1 MPGQPDIS
9 AHNALINWSYRGHGA
24 SRPSEGTEPP
34 AGYVRYRDQPVRNG
48 SGEIQIDIL
57 IRESDGAMVIVPR
70 GTTPDD
76 VRSIAANTMLPDMS
90 QLAPGPLSEVLTII
104 EGFPGNIEF
113 VGHSQGANHSYNIA
127 YAAVSNDPSIAARLQ
142 ITAYNP
148 APMANY
154 STQIEAAIGGLTT
167 NYRSVWLDS
176 GIDPSGWGH
185 GDLVSMLGP
194 VPGRMFEVMIGRTAG
209 EIGWAELHDPRWL
222 TELAGQWRMRDVTSL
237 AHQTDTSLV
246 LLVASL
252 VAIAGSGD
260 PGELTNM
267 ESIGRILKAFGGGA
281 MASSLSNAFGKD
293 GFDDRIAAVL
303 RTLSFEAA
311 ADGEPDISD
320 ALWALQSAHSVISE
334 RNDMV
339 LAARV
344 SAQAWFLG
352 ELLITG
358 ELVAIGAA
366 EAWDRASAFA
376 DSLAAQVATTGRD
389 ARVFL
394 DFTPRGAGLPVN
406 GRVTLDLG
414 DRLVSYDVRDGL
426 VSPATETTLFRGAT
440 FPSFTEA
447 GSYLRQRVDAL
458 FGAVGDLF
466 NIGNKYVTRWPS
478 TLDHR
483 LVIPADFVLRS
494 RQAPGGSDI
503 DREVWLEDTREGG
516 SPTPVIFLIT
526 EADRDSLGPVRPVI
540 IQTLVD
546 QGLVVVTLPSRDVTQ
561 QDGTIAHIGAQ
572 SFALRSTDLGRT
584 QQALIDNLGQNFA
597 SGIVRDP
604 TLMSIDELMQ
614 EFYASDL
621 MLLDQFGEAPP
632 LPEDVLLATDHEERE
647 TAIAASR
654 IQSFAPLVNLDT
666 SNLLGVIG
674 STLGSRL
681 SDDPLLQVI
690 GSNVLN
696 TLFSEIGA
704 RLEQL
709 GAPGDGLSNAALPGI
724 LGDQF
729 SSDLLRSIRAE
740 GVGSI
745 SSWLTGQVIDGLDI
759 EGFAA
764 EGTAS
769 IGSRVVSQILS
780 NLTGSR
786 VYAVGGEVLRF
797 GANGQ
802 VVASGGSVGT
812 AADVGL
818 QVPQNAELIDRPWN
832 LDLTQTA
839 AAAAASFLGGKL
851 ADEIHSFDSAYGEI
865 GSSIGQAYG
874 SLNAAAYLAV
884 AGVNPLS
891 FAAAVIAIATW
902 KLVGGF
908 IGSLFGA
915 SKSYATVSWDEH
927 RGRFRVSDVDAD
939 RGGSRDAAASLAQS
953 VSGVLNSVVQATG
966 ATIGRLTYVEQ
977 EFGMRNKEY
986 VYWSEDYRT
995 DEPGE
1000 VLSRGYYDGLTQ
1012 IVDHLIGGDVFAK
1025 RALAANLELQQRNT
1039 FESEA
1044 VLGDLTVASDFG
1056 LYLANAAMIDRAI
1069 ADDPDSA
1076 FAAGWIITLARAEEL
1091 GLDRRARTDWL
1102 GGWNAFLD
1110 EASDGR
1116 LGGEAWRAT
1125 RLDLLLDEATGER
1138 TFVFETASGEVAGVV
1153 GDTVDSA
1160 RKVHIRGTGADDV
1173 ITITGDLLQTAAG
1186 LIVREGVDEEWGT
1199 LEAPLRIARTAAVD
1213 GGVGDDL
1220 IRGGDLGNDLIGGEG
1235 ADVLV
1240 GGKLDDWIFGG
1251 AGDDRLFA
1259 GSTTG
1264 VTFADGSAAED
1275 TAVAA
1280 DGGNGNL
1287 LDGGAGDDRL
1297 YGGSGSDWLVGGD
1310 GADRLVGGDGGD
1322 ILDGGRGDDRM
1333 AQGGAALLG
1342 GAGSDQ
1348 YLFGFGSGSDV
1359 AFDASDPADTL
1370 GVSDGL
1376 TERMAGIAAGA
1387 VERSW
1392 QGGYY
1397 QENGSVLGGE
1407 DAVVFGKGVSFNNII
1422 LRRSGSETA
1431 PGDDLIIQ
1439 LMTVDEAG
1447 IGHPTGDTLTI
1458 RDWFNASHRV
1468 EWLRFADGE
1477 EIRIGDMM
1485 SFQIGTDGP
1494 DVVLGTY
1501 GADFLFGGAGDDEIR
1516 GLSGDDFGS
1525 GGAGND
1531 FVAGDGDEDWVLG
1544 GSGDDVVFGGGG
1556 HDTVFGDAGEDRIA
1570 GGDGND
1576 IMSGGLGDDRIVGG
1590 AGDDTFLYR
1599 RGDGRDILLDD
1610 LVDNW
1615 DVVYVNGAYIN
1626 GYVLNADGTVTKDGV
1641 VWFDGSAWL
1650 GGQIEWND
1658 ETRTLRRHLG
1668 AVGGAISRDSGEDT
1682 LEFGVGIDLQD
1693 LTFTRTGNDLV
1704 VGVSDDNSTETADS
1718 LGDSIAIADWY
1729 AAGRPVETFV
1739 FASTGA
1745 HDVGSMVLQ
1754 GGTES
1759 ADSLVGNGLQ
1769 DWMTGNGGDD
1779 RLEGRAGADI
1789 LVGGAGRD
1797 HLLGGLDADVL
1808 YGGADDDRLDGGEG
1822 ADRLFGGAG
1831 VDTASY
1837 ASATAGVS
1845 AWLDISA
1852 QSAFGR
1858 GDARGDRFSA
1868 IEGLEGSTSDD
1879 VLGGNAWD
1887 NVLDGGAGADTL
1899 MGGAGDDLYRY
1910 EAGYGHD
1917 VLMDGGF
1924 SLVQVIS
1931 EQGVLDDG
1939 YETSWTY
1946 LGQAGAAEGGWRQYQ
1961 LVVTRVDSGEE
1972 VYRSRPGVDFLYA
1985 SPQAG
1990 APSPMSWPFASGQW
2004 KDGYDRTGNGVQ
2016 VAGRIE
2022 GVGDGG
2028 ADTLALGAGISL
2040 SDLVLTRS
2048 GDDLVIGIGA
2058 GSITLRGQFIAASR
2072 VERLVFDDGLS
2083 VDLTAWLASGSSGAD
2098 LLTGTAGADTLSG
2111 GGATD
2116 VISGGGGDDTLQGGA
2131 GDDVLEGGAG
2141 ADGLDGG
2148 SGVDVVRYVSSGG
2161 AVQIDLAAR
2170 TAQGGSAAGD
2180 IIAADGAYASLEGVT
2195 GSRFGDTLLGDAR
2208 ANRLEGLS
2216 GDDHL
2221 DGRDGDDVLSGGDGA
2236 DTVFGGEGDDAID
2249 GGAGD
2254 DVLVG
2259 GGGGDVIF
2267 GGGGGDRLEGGAG
2280 VDHLSGD
2287 AGDDELLGDA
2297 GDDVLD
2303 GGAGDDLLSGGD
2315 GADLLA
2321 GGDGDDTLS
2330 GGLANDRLAGGAG
2343 ADVLQGGAGSD
2354 DYMFGAEDGDD
2365 TVIDSSGADRLTIAG
2380 VRSAD
2385 LWLVRSGQDLVISV
2399 IGGDTRVTVQGHF
2412 SGAGGSIHAI
2422 RTEDG
2427 WLFPQ
2432 SADALIAMMTAAS
2445 ASTPAKAP
2453 AAVLSAAA
2461 SFWHD
2466 DGRVAPIAANGQ
2478 YVMTEDGALAGAM
2491 DVVDPDGDVTGFVL
2505 VEQATRGVVSLN
2517 AATGQWTYAPGDDVV
2532 GADHFLIGVTDAAG
2546 HTTVRRMDI
2555 EIRPVNDAPVLVDIP
2570 TLAAPELTAAGTVV
2584 GRLQAAD
2591 AEGDEVSWSLID
2603 DAGGRF
2609 SIDAQGRIRVVNGL
2623 ALDFEAAARHDLVV
2637 RMTDADGASS
2647 DAVVSVSV
2655 TNVNERPSTPWL
2667 VQQHRTVAGELGAAG
2682 VFAQIAANDPDGPV
2696 PEYRLSGAGAEF
2708 FRVSQG
2714 LISLREDAAPDFETL
2729 RAAGYGVVDSDGD
2742 GIDEIQFDLTVTATD
2757 GALDSTGGLQLVV
2770 RIEDENEAPASPTF
2784 AAILPVITERD
2795 RPAAGEGLPAILL
2808 GSLSAV
2814 DPDTF
2819 GTDFANLVY
2828 TVDDDRFEIV
2838 NGNQLRLRAGAA
2850 LDFEAGRYVTVS
2862 VHAVDRGGE
2871 GLSSTA
2877 TVTLE
2882 VGDRDDFLYGT
2893 EAGELLV
2900 GQAGRDVVAGYGG
2913 NDVVMGGEGADD
2925 LDGGDGDDEVSGGA
2939 GDDRLWGGLGADLLS
2954 GDDGNDVLAG
2964 GDGDDRLSGGEGD
2977 DAQDGGIGDDRLEGG
2992 NGADVLQGGAGGDV
3006 LLGHA
3011 GADSLLG
3018 GAGDDSLDGGAG
3030 ADSLDGG
3037 NGFDTVTYAGAGA
3050 GVIADLVAG
3059 GTGGE
3064 AAGDTYVSIER
3075 LVGSAFNDRLR
3086 GTGADDILEGGAGA
3100 DILYGGDG
3108 NDHLIGGDGNDQ
3120 LFAEAGGD
3128 ILDGGRGND
3137 LLVGGLG
3144 SDTYLVDIDSGA
3156 DAIREFDPSG
3166 ADIDVVGYRDIDRAR
3181 LWFERSGDDLVVSV
3195 IGSTASTRIEDW
3207 YLATSAT
3214 DRSNYKIDFFLAGQH
3229 FTRTIDAEGLVG
3241 LMAGYARPA
3250 DLTAY
3255 DALHADLAF
3264 QNQWVNFWD
3273 SNGAPV
3279 IAPVA
3284 TQTLQE
3290 DGSLSVR
3297 IVITDDITPVTGMTV
3312 SAQAVKATDF
3322 SIVDNA
3328 LISAPVVGTPDAAG
3342 RRTLTFTAKPNA
3354 SGRVGVKI
3362 LAVDPGGLVTERVFI
3377 VNIAPVA
3384 DAPVIT
3390 QARALATTLDTGT
3403 LGLDIQA
3410 ALVDKDGSETLG
3422 IRISNVPAGL
3432 ALNKGTDLGGGVWAL
3447 TPAQLSG
3454 LALTGP
3460 AGWATD
3466 LTGAAALTISVT
3478 ATETA
3483 TGQSATTE
3491 RTLAFAV
3498 NARPTD
3504 IAAGGALT
3512 VRESIAGN
3520 PVATGTVVGSFTRVD
3535 ADNDAATFSLLDN
3548 AGGRFS
3554 ITTTG
3559 VLKVAN
3565 GALLD
3570 REAAASHTIRIR
3582 VTDSGGLTRDETF
3595 TVAVTN
3601 VNETPSTP
3609 GAAQAIVQ
3617 SAENAAVSGKV
3628 VATLSATDPDGTSP
3642 GFVLSANPS
3651 GLFVISAA
3659 ELRFATG
3666 ATLDFETLKAAGHT
3680 LVDTDGDG
3688 RQEVQLAVRVRS
3700 TDGALS
3706 SGDRPINVRVE
3717 DVNEAPTDIAADRTL
3732 TIAENPANGALVAT
3746 FTSTDPDAGDTRT
3759 FTLVDNAGGR
3769 FALTAA
3775 GRLTVANGALLNRE
3789 AATSHAIRVRVTDA
3803 GGLTREETLTVGV
3816 SNVNEAPTKPT
3827 LTQPSIKAEN
3837 SALAGTT
3844 LATLAATD
3852 PDGTTPTFQI
3862 VSDPLGWLTISG
3874 AGLKFK
3880 TGLAFNFE
3888 TLATTSGVTL
3898 TDADNDGLKE
3908 ATYTATVRSTDGSLS
3923 SAAQAVTVRIEDV
3936 NEGFILGGLSTK
3948 SIAESA
3954 PGAGQTLLGAITV
3967 SDPDTQAVN
3976 RNHVFSL
3983 SGADASAFS
3992 INSQG
3997 QVYLQASLNYEA
4009 KTQYSFTVNVRDRG
4023 GSGFSSSRQ
4032 VTVNVADV
4040 NEAPTISL
4048 SNYRYLYGVDPE
4060 GDTIRWE
4067 VVSATKTIEELTRDA
4082 FGGEDSWTSTLVV
4095 PTTGMLSGNKIV
4107 VAAAREEWTS
4117 GDRGGYDYE
4126 THLRTTTYD
4135 LKVRG
4140 LDEHGVASGTI
4151 NVHIGVASQYNL
4163 PIVLDLDGDGF
4174 DWIGVGAGVTFDH
4187 DGDGV
4192 ADATGWLGADDGFL
4206 VLDRNGNGLIDG
4218 GSEISFSGDTA
4229 HGVSDLEGLRAY
4241 DTSGNGVFDFAD
4253 ADYANFR
4260 LWRDLNQDGVSQ
4272 AGELFS
4278 LSEIGVAAINLTL
4291 IPADRPPD
4299 GVSNAL
4305 HGTTSYLRDDGTVG
4319 LVGDAM
4325 LVYHAQTITYSME
4338 PPPATLGNADDGA
4351 EPGMLPPVVL
4361 DLDGD
4366 GLDLVSLTRSRVRFD
4381 ADSDGARERIGWVAA
4396 SDGILAL
4403 DRNGDGR
4410 IADGSEISFVADLPG
4425 AQTDLEG
4432 LAAFDTN
4439 GNGLLDAGDQGFG
4452 NFLVWRDLDQDGV
4465 SDQGELASLVDADVA
4480 TISLTRRDSA
4490 SGPEGRDNVVVGVS
4504 DFIRTD
4510 GSVGLVGDVKLA
4522 FDDEPSP
4529 SPVRDLSRPR
4539 ALRPWQGD
4547 GMLTLAPTD
4556 VEATR
4561 AADPLWIGGTGQVGE
4576 AEAVPEEAIAA
4587 PSGPVD
4593 RRARPPARSAPRA
4606 MRDALAENRG
4616 AAPLD
4621 RYSAPPVGRVAL
4633 PEHPRS
4639 VQMAS
4644 DHGAAVSRE
4653 PSPKADGEA
4662 QWPSPAMTGSALDSG
4677 LALAAR
4683 LRLQMVGAMAGFG
4696 AEPYMEGALRKDG
4709 RDPAA
4714 MALLTALPHSGERV

>member
-1 MPGQPDIS
+1 MPGLPDI
-9 AHNALINWSYRGHGA
+9 ATHNALIRYSYRGRLKGGA
-24 SRPSEGTEPP
+24 PAGAHPP
-34 AGYVRYRDQPVRNG
+34 AGHRLVRTVTNL
-48 SGEIQIDIL
+48 SGEIQVDIL
-57 IRESDGAMVIVPR
+57 RRDDGTLVIVPR
-70 GTTPDD
+70 GTTPADL
-76 VRSIAANTMLPDMS
+76 RSVAANAMLPDLG
-90 QLAPGPLSEVLTII
+90 QLGGDPLAEVLSEIANAEGSI
-104 EGFPGNIEF
+104 EI
-113 VGHSQGANHSYNIA
+113 VGHSQGANHAFNIA
-127 YAAVSNDPSIAARLQ
+127 YEAVSSILGLSDRL
-142 ITAYNP
+142 TVTTYNP

-154 STQIEAAIGGLTT
+154 SPDVELAIGGFTT
-167 NYRSVWLDS
+167 NYRLTYLD
-176 GIDPSGWGH
+176 GAILPIGLRE
-185 GDLVSMLGP
+185 GDIVSMTGAL
-194 VPGRMFEVMIGRTAG
+194 PGRSIEVQTNYLKSQLSVFGLHSDTA
-209 EIGWAELHDPRWL
+209 APSDPATWI
-222 TELAGQWRMRDVTSL
+222 MRDVTSL
-237 AHQTDTSLV
+237 MQN
-246 LLVASL
+246 
-252 VAIAGSGD
+252 
-260 PGELTNM
+260 PGNNVTLRHV
-267 ESIGRILKAFGGGA
+267 SIYALSGGGD
-281 MASSLSNAFGKD
+281 ASSLTSVEAGGRLLMGIGGGFISRSSLDRDSGRAFDQRAAAILQTVGSQMLAD
-293 GFDDRIAAVL
+293 GDSDNDDLAVFLLDQAGAVRSSAYDSTLLGITLTAIGQSVVFADGSFSLAADNIAAIRDRSAALADRIRSLGPDARVYFEFNRSSAGDLFDGRVVIQAGDL
-303 RTLSFEAA
+303 RISVALDDNVEAA
-311 ADGEPDISD
+311 ASWIVNLRPAFPSARD
-320 ALWALQSAHSVISE
+320 AVATVKKEGDDL
-334 RNDMV
+334 
-339 LAARV
+339 V
-344 SAQAWFLG
+344 SALAD
-352 ELLITG
+352 LLNVG
-358 ELVAIGAA
+358 NGYVFRWSENLNGRLVDPPGYHLVREAA
-366 EAWDRASAFA
+366 
-376 DSLAAQVATTGRD
+376 
-389 ARVFL
+389 
-394 DFTPRGAGLPVN
+394 PPVN
-406 GRVTLDLG
+406 GQPMSYIWYQKTEPDGQG
-414 DRLVSYDVRDGL
+414 DRLYFVV
-426 VSPATETTLFRGAT
+426 TEH
-440 FPSFTEA
+440 
-447 GSYLRQRVDAL
+447 
-458 FGAVGDLF
+458 DL
-466 NIGNKYVTRWPS
+466 N
-478 TLDHR
+478 
-483 LVIPADFVLRS
+483 
-494 RQAPGGSDI
+494 
-503 DREVWLEDTREGG
+503 
-516 SPTPVIFLIT
+516 
-526 EADRDSLGPVRPVI
+526 SLGPITPTY
-540 IQTLVD
+540 IQPWID
-546 QGLVVVTLPSRDVTQ
+546 QGLVIVTLPDRDVMTS
-561 QDGTIAHIGAQ
+561 DGVQH
-572 SFALRSTDLGRT
+572 REGRT
-584 QQALIDNLGQNFA
+584 FAFRAQDPDRTAQLLIGQLASQTATEPFDPFA
-597 SGIVRDP
+597 QLAES
-604 TLMSIDELMQ
+604 L
-614 EFYASDL
+614 A
-621 MLLDQFGEAPP
+621 DQFGISATVD
-632 LPEDVLLATDHEERE
+632 LDVIPDVGQLLALPDDALERLE
-647 TAIAASR
+647 KAERDREIAVSR
-654 IQSFAPLVNLDT
+654 LQSLSPVFNLDT

-681 SDDPLLQVI
+681 SDDPLAQVV

-696 TLFSEIGA
+696 TLFAEIGA
-704 RLEQL
+704 KLEQL
-709 GAPGDGLSNAALPGI
+709 GAPGDGFSNAALPGV
-724 LGDQF
+724 LGEQF
-729 SSDLLRSIRAE
+729 SSNLLTSIRAE
-740 GVGSI
+740 GIGSV
-745 SSWLTGQVIDGLDI
+745 SSWLTGQVIEGLDI

-764 EGTAS
+764 EGALS

-780 NLTGSR
+780 NLTGSQ
-786 VYAVGGEVLRF
+786 VYAVGGEILRF
-797 GANGQ
+797 GADGH
-802 VVASGGSVGT
+802 VIASGGSVGT
-812 AADVGL
+812 AAQAGSLHLPEGATLV
-818 QVPQNAELIDRPWN
+818 DRPWN
-832 LDLTQTA
+832 LDLTQSA
-839 AAAAASFLGGKL
+839 ASAAASFLGGKL

-865 GSSIGQAYG
+865 GSAIGQAYG
-874 SLNAAAYLAV
+874 SLNAGLVLA

-891 FAAAVIAIATW
+891 FAAAVIAVATW
-902 KLVGGF
+902 KLIGGF

-995 DEPGE
+995 DEPGK

-1012 IVDHLIGGDVFAK
+1012 LVDHLIGGDIFAK
-1025 RALAANLELQQRNT
+1025 RALAANLDLQQRNT

-1138 TFVFETASGEVAGVV
+1138 TFVFETTSGEVAGVV

-1160 RKVHIRGTGADDV
+1160 RKIHIRGTGADDV
-1173 ITITGDLLQTAAG
+1173 ITITGDLLQTTAG
-1186 LIVREGVDEEWGT
+1186 LTVREGVGEEWGT
-1199 LEAPLRIARTAAVD
+1199 LEAPLRIGRTAAVD
-1213 GGVGDDL
+1213 GGAGDDL

-1240 GGKLDDWIFGG
+1240 GGELDDWIFGG
-1251 AGDDRLFA
+1251 EGDDRLFA

-1264 VTFADGSAAED
+1264 VTFADGSVAED
-1275 TAVAA
+1275 AAVAA

-1397 QENGSVLGGE
+1397 QEDGSVLGGE
-1407 DAVVFGKGVSFNNII
+1407 DAVVFDKGVSFNNII
-1422 LRRSGSETA
+1422 LRRSGSESA

-1439 LMTVDEAG
+1439 LMIVDEAG

-1458 RDWFNASHRV
+1458 RNWFNASHRV

-1485 SFQIGTDGP
+1485 SFHIGTDGP

-1501 GADFLFGGAGDDEIR
+1501 GADFLYGGAGDDEIR

-1525 GGAGND
+1525 GGAGDD

-1615 DVVYVNGAYIN
+1615 DVIYVNGAYIN
-1626 GYVLNADGTVTKDGV
+1626 GYVLNGDGTVTKDGV

-1668 AVGGAISRDSGEDT
+1668 AVEGAISRDSGEDT

-1693 LTFTRTGNDLV
+1693 LTFTRSGNDLV
-1704 VGVSDDNSTETADS
+1704 VGVSDDNSTETVDS
-1718 LGDSIAIADWY
+1718 LGDSVAIADWY
-1729 AAGRPVETFV
+1729 VAGRPVETFV

-1754 GGTES
+1754 GGSES
-1759 ADSLVGNGLQ
+1759 GDSLVGNGLQ

-1808 YGGADDDRLDGGEG
+1808 YGGADDDQLNGGEG

-1852 QSAFGR
+1852 QSAFGK
-1858 GDARGDRFSA
+1858 GEARGDRFSA
-1868 IEGLEGSTSDD
+1868 IEGLEGSAAAD

-1887 NVLDGGAGADTL
+1887 NVLDGGAGDDTL

-1910 EAGYGHD
+1910 EAGDGHD
-1917 VLMDGGF
+1917 ILAEGGF

-1931 EQGVLDDG
+1931 EQGVLGDG

-1961 LVVTRVDSGEE
+1961 LVVTRVASGEE

-1985 SPQAG
+1985 GPQAG
-1990 APSPMSWPFASGQW
+1990 APSPLSWPFANGQW
-2004 KDGYDRTGNGVQ
+2004 KDGYGRTGNGVQ

-2028 ADTLALGAGISL
+2028 ADTLALGTGISL

-2083 VDLTAWLASGSSGAD
+2083 VDLAAWLASGSSGAD
-2098 LLTGTAGADTLSG
+2098 LLIGSAGADTLSG
-2111 GGATD
+2111 GAGAD
-2116 VISGGGGDDTLQGGA
+2116 VISSGGGDDTLQGGA

-2148 SGVDVVRYVSSGG
+2148 SGVDIVRYVSSAG

-2221 DGRDGDDVLSGGDGA
+2221 DGRDGHDVLSGGDGE
-2236 DTVFGGEGDDAID
+2236 DTVLGGEGDDAID

-2254 DVLVG
+2254 DVLAG

-2267 GGGGGDRLEGGAG
+2267 GGGGADRLEGGAG

-2315 GADLLA
+2315 GADLLS

-2330 GGLANDRLAGGAG
+2330 GGLGNDRLAGGAG

-2354 DYMFGAEDGDD
+2354 DYMFGAADGDD
-2365 TVIDSSGADRLTIAG
+2365 TVIDSSGADRLTFAG

-2385 LWLVRSGQDLVISV
+2385 LWLVRSGQDLVVSV

-2412 SGAGGSIHAI
+2412 SGAAGGIHAI
-2422 RTEDG
+2422 QTEDG

-2445 ASTPAKAP
+2445 ASTPEKAP

-2466 DGRVAPIAANGQ
+2466 DGTVAPIAANAQ
-2478 YVMTEDGALAGAM
+2478 YVMNEDGVLAGAI
-2491 DVVDPDGDVTGFVL
+2491 DVIDPDGDVTGFVL
-2505 VEQATRGVVSLN
+2505 VEQAAQGVVSLN
-2517 AATGQWTYAPGDDVV
+2517 AATGEWTYAPGDDVA

-2555 EIRPVNDAPVLVDIP
+2555 EIRPVNDAPVLVDVP
-2570 TLAAPELTAAGTVV
+2570 TLSASELSADGTVI

-2609 SIDAQGRIRVVNGL
+2609 SIDAEGRIRVVNGL
-2623 ALDFEAAARHDLVV
+2623 ALDFEAAARHDLIV
-2637 RMTDADGASS
+2637 RMTDANGASS

-2667 VQQHRTVAGELGAAG
+2667 VQQHQTVAGELGAAG
-2682 VFAQIAANDPDGPV
+2682 VVAQIAANDPDGSI

-2708 FRVSQG
+2708 FQVSQG
-2714 LISLREDAAPDFETL
+2714 LISLRDDTPPDFETL

-2784 AAILPVITERD
+2784 ASILPVIADRD
-2795 RPAAGEGLPAILL
+2795 RPAAGEALPAILL

-2814 DPDTF
+2814 DPDTV

-2850 LDFEAGRYVTVS
+2850 LDFEAGRYVTLS
-2862 VHAVDRGGE
+2862 VQAVDRGGE
-2871 GLSSTA
+2871 GLSSAA

-2893 EAGELLV
+2893 GAGELLV

-2913 NDVVMGGEGADD
+2913 NDVVMGGAGADD
-2925 LDGGDGDDEVSGGA
+2925 LDGGDGDDEVSGDA
-2939 GDDRLWGGLGADLLS
+2939 GDDRLWGGLGADLLA
-2954 GDDGNDVLAG
+2954 GGEGNDVLAG
-2964 GDGDDRLSGGEGD
+2964 GDGDDQLSGGEGD
-2977 DAQDGGIGDDRLEGG
+2977 DALDGGIGDDRLEGG
-2992 NGADVLQGGAGGDV
+2992 NGADVLQGGAGVDV
-3006 LLGHA
+3006 LLGQA
-3011 GADSLLG
+3011 GADTLLG

-3037 NGFDTVTYAGAGA
+3037 DGFDTVTYAGAGA

-3064 AAGDTYVSIER
+3064 AAGDTYASIER

-3086 GTGADDILEGGAGA
+3086 GTGAHDVLEGGAGA

-3144 SDTYLVDIDSGA
+3144 SDTYLIDVESGA
-3156 DAIREFDPSG
+3156 DVIREFDPSG

-3181 LWFERSGDDLVVSV
+3181 LWFERNGDDLVVSV

-3241 LMAGYARPA
+3241 LMAGYTRPA
-3250 DLTAY
+3250 SMAAY

-3264 QNQWVNFWD
+3264 QNQWANFWD

-3284 TQTLQE
+3284 TQSLQE
-3290 DGSLSVR
+3290 DGSLSVQ

-3322 SIVDNA
+3322 SVVDTA
-3328 LISAPVVGTPDAAG
+3328 LISAPVVGAPDATG

-3354 SGRVGVKI
+3354 SGSVGVKI

-3410 ALVDKDGSETLG
+3410 ALVDKDGSETLA
-3422 IRISNVPAGL
+3422 IRISNLPAGL
-3432 ALNKGTDLGGGVWAL
+3432 SLNKGTDLGGGVWAL

-3466 LTGAAALTISVT
+3466 LTGAAALKISVT

-3483 TGQSATTE
+3483 TGKSATTE
-3491 RTLAFAV
+3491 RTLAFAI

-3520 PVATGTVVGSFTRVD
+3520 PVANGTVVGSFTWVD

-3595 TVAVTN
+3595 TVTVVN
-3601 VNETPSTP
+3601 VNETPTTP

-3628 VATLSATDPDGTSP
+3628 VATLTATDPDGTSP
-3642 GFVLSANPS
+3642 SFVLSANPS
-3651 GLFVISAA
+3651 GLFVISGA

-3666 ATLDFETLKAAGHT
+3666 ATLDFEALKAAGHT

-3706 SGDRPINVRVE
+3706 SGDRTINVRVE

-3732 TIAENPANGALVAT
+3732 TIAENSANGALVAT
-3746 FTSTDPDAGDTRT
+3746 FTSTDPDVGDTRT
-3759 FTLVDNAGGR
+3759 FALVDNAGGR

-3789 AATSHAIRVRVTDA
+3789 AATSHAIKVRVTDA
-3803 GGLTREETLTVGV
+3803 GGLTREETLTVAV

-3837 SALAGTT
+3837 AALAGTT

-3852 PDGTTPTFQI
+3852 PDGTTPSYQI
-3862 VSDPLGWLTISG
+3862 VSDPLGWLTLSG
-3874 AGLKFK
+3874 ASLKFK

-3888 TLATTSGVTL
+3888 TLATTSGVSL

-3908 ATYTATVRSTDGSLS
+3908 ATYTATVRSTDGALY
-3923 SAAQAVTVRIEDV
+3923 SAAQSVTVRIEDV
-3936 NEGFILGGLSTK
+3936 NETFTLGGLSTK
-3948 SIAESA
+3948 TLLESS
-3954 PGAGQTLLGAITV
+3954 PGAGQTLVGTITV
-3967 SDPDTQAVN
+3967 SDPDSQTVN

-3992 INSQG
+3992 VNAQG
-3997 QVYLQASLNYEA
+3997 QVYLQAGLNFEA
-4009 KTQYSFTVNVRDRG
+4009 KAQYNFSVVVKDRG
-4023 GSGFSSSRQ
+4023 GSGFSVSRP
-4032 VTVNVADV
+4032 VTVNVGDV

-4048 SNYRYLYGVDPE
+4048 SNSYYLSGVDPD
-4060 GDTIRWE
+4060 GDAISWKILSVKSITDWKQKISGMTNRTITGSSSGDVT
-4067 VVSATKTIEELTRDA
+4067 VVAS
-4082 FGGEDSWTSTLVV
+4082 
-4095 PTTGMLSGNKIV
+4095 MLSGNQI
-4107 VAAAREEWTS
+4107 TL
-4117 GDRGGYDYE
+4117 RGRDTYE
-4126 THLRTTTYD
+4126 QSTTNNPYPTTTERWYWYSYE
-4135 LKVRG
+4135 VVVVG
-4140 LDEHGVASGTI
+4140 VDEHGVQSAPMTVQI
-4151 NVHIGVASQYNL
+4151 NAPGRPVA
-4163 PIVLDLDGDGF
+4163 PIVFDLDGDGIEF
-4174 DWIGVGAGVTFDH
+4174 VSMDAGVTYDH
-4187 DGDGV
+4187 DDDGV
-4192 ADATGWLGADDGFL
+4192 RDRTGWVGADDAFL
-4206 VLDRNGNGLIDG
+4206 ALDRNGDG
-4218 GSEISFSGDTA
+4218 VIAGRNELSFVGDVDGA
-4229 HGVSDLEGLRAY
+4229 VSDLEGLRAF
-4241 DTSGNGVFDFAD
+4241 DTNANGLLDSGDAGFDS
-4253 ADYANFR
+4253 FR
-4260 LWRDLNQDGVSQ
+4260 IWQDLNQDGVSQ
-4272 AGELFS
+4272 EDELRSLAAAGVVS
-4278 LSEIGVAAINLTL
+4278 LNLTL
-4291 IPADRPPD
+4291 TETDLPSDP
-4299 GVSNAL
+4299 SENAL
-4305 HGTTSYLRDDGTVG
+4305 HGLTEYLRSDGSFGTA
-4319 LVGDAM
+4319 GDAV
-4325 LVYHAQTITYSME
+4325 LTYE
-4338 PPPATLGNADDGA
+4338 PTVQAPEGDVGH
-4351 EPGMLPPVVL
+4351 LPPVVL

-4366 GLDLVSLTRSRVRFD
+4366 GLDLVSLTGSPVRFD
-4381 ADSDGARERIGWVAA
+4381 ADSDGAPERTGWVAA

-4410 IADGSEISFVADLPG
+4410 IGDGSEISFVADLPG

-4439 GNGLLDAGDQGFG
+4439 GNGLLEAGDDGFG
-4452 NFLVWRDLDQDGV
+4452 NFLVWRDRDQDGV
-4465 SDQGELASLVDADVA
+4465 SDQGELSALGDAGVA

-4490 SGPEGRDNVVVGVS
+4490 SGPERRDNVVVGVS

-4510 GSVGLVGDVKLA
+4510 GSIGLVGDVKLA
-4522 FDDEPSP
+4522 FADEPSP
-4529 SPVRDLSRPR
+4529 SPIRDPSRPR
-4539 ALRPWQGD
+4539 ALRPWKGD

-4561 AADPLWIGGTGQVGE
+4561 ETDPLWIGGTGQVGE
-4576 AEAVPEEAIAA
+4576 AEAVAEEAIAA

-4606 MRDALAENRG
+4606 MRDALAENRD

-4639 VQMAS
+4639 VQMTS
-4644 DHGAAVSRE
+4644 DHGAAASPE
-4653 PSPKADGEA
+4653 PTPRADKEA